1 MSIVGKIPN
10 DVVVE
15 WKLNSRVSIPTCCI
29 FTLIWPDVSLFVLPF
44 QEIDLNSSNE
54 VSVVSPNLWA
64 REPWSVPNGILIPA
78 LKKVTKIVLIVLQST
93 DTLDRSTSSYPEFMR
108 IPIEFGEYDLTEG
121 TLYLIS
127 PPSITQGTVLD
138 NFALTLTN
146 QPALRGF
153 KISAIQNF

>member
-1 MSIVGKIPN
+1 
-10 DVVVE
+10 
-15 WKLNSRVSIPTCCI
+15 
-29 FTLIWPDVSLFVLPF
+29 
-44 QEIDLNSSNE
+44 
-54 VSVVSPNLWA
+54 
-64 REPWSVPNGILIPA
+64 
-78 LKKVTKIVLIVLQST
+78 
-93 DTLDRSTSSYPEFMR
+93 MR